1 VWQSTDE
8 KYHLKKN
15 DEDNCLWKKFTW
27 GEHPIVTRSRLCK
40 KMRSKMNTLN
50 QSKAMAQTSVITVIV
65 IALMLGL
72 TPAVH
77 SDETKSDAM
86 PAQTNAVEPKAG
98 STNSVKIVAKY
109 QLTGAELYSINCNR
123 CHQER
128 YPTERTGAQWKTI
141 MLHMQ
146 VRANLPVKQAKLI
159 LQYLQENS
167 GR

>member
-1 VWQSTDE
+1 MKRQKLILWGAAALAGVWLAGS
-8 KYHLKKN
+8 
-15 DEDNCLWKKFTW
+15 
-27 GEHPIVTRSRLCK
+27 
-40 KMRSKMNTLN
+40 
-50 QSKAMAQTSVITVIV
+50 
-65 IALMLGL
+65 GL
-72 TPAVH
+72 TPAQ
-77 SDETKSDAM
+77 AQP
-86 PAQTNAVEPKAG
+86 PAKAD
-98 STNSVKIVAKY
+98 SASLPTNSAVVAAKSPDSKPAAVKK

-146 VRANLPVKQAKLI
+146 VRANIPPSQARLI